1 MSVLVGGCGSDDGG
15 ADAQSTTTAIA
26 SSATSCN
33 STDADLKDPAK
44 NPDMIMWMHAP
55 RVEDSAEVIGGFDVL
70 SCGDQWRSAQPT
82 GAGYCTIIA
91 RSSDNPGYDV
101 DVKPAPRPSN
111 PVDTVGDC

>member
-1 MSVLVGGCGSDDGG
+1 
-15 ADAQSTTTAIA
+15 
-26 SSATSCN
+26 
-33 STDADLKDPAK
+33 
-44 NPDMIMWMHAP
+44 MWMHAP

-101 DVKPAPRPSN
+101 DVKPRPAPRIRSTRWATAESHVTPDAAGEELGLVFPGRDSRLRPSSGR
-111 PVDTVGDC
+111 PF